1 MKWNNAFDRA
11 MVELKAIRTL
21 LAPVSRLDRLDD
33 PTVGLTALHGELTQT
48 RLKILET
55 IQGGIT
61 GLREEN
67 REVRRRQDR
76 MISDLNETRGELRQL
91 LELADTLR
99 PLAELQKPTEEPGD
113 GTGPYPPTEPA
124 PDPDPATGTTAPT
137 AAQPPA
143 SPDTDSQGGTMDDNG
158 RQAQPEPDFERRGQ
172 DDMLKQRIEAAYQ
185 GNSTPTAPAP
195 SASSTSSGGGQ
206 EEDPRV
212 THGVLLLKAAGVA
225 SVDLVAHRDTWEWLT
240 ALAVD
245 HDHFRTPPSVED
257 VKEGRVQTV
266 LSGRSL
272 IGLLIKLWDTRS
284 TATPLEADW
293 ALATTAYNRIAA
305 DLTTVNGEG
314 QTLRIVLDDGLPH
327 TDTD

>member
-1 MKWNNAFDRA
+1 MKWKVAFDRA
-11 MVELKAIRTL
+11 MEELKAIRGL
-21 LAPVSRLDRLDD
+21 LAPVGRLDD

-99 PLAELQKPTEEPGD
+99 PLAELQAAAEQPGD
-113 GTGPYPPTEPA
+113 VTGAYPPTEPA
-124 PDPDPATGTTAPT
+124 PDPTPATGPTAPT

-143 SPDTDSQGGTMDDNG
+143 SPDTDSQGGTVEYHEH
-158 RQAQPEPDFERRGQ
+158 QAQPDPEHGGQ
-172 DDMLKQRIEAAYQ
+172 DDVLKQRIEAAYQ
-185 GNSTPTAPAP
+185 GNNAPTTPPPAASP
-195 SASSTSSGGGQ
+195 SDQ
-206 EEDPRV
+206 QEDPRV
-212 THGVLLLKAAGVA
+212 NHGVLLLKAAGVA
-225 SVDLVAHRDTWEWLT
+225 SVDLIAHRDTWEWLT

-257 VKEGRVQTV
+257 VKEGRIQTV

-272 IGLLIKLWDTRS
+272 IGLLIKLWDTRHA
-284 TATPLEADW
+284 TTPLEADW

-305 DLTTVNGEG
+305 ELTAVDGEG
-314 QTLRIVLDDGLPH
+314 QTIRIVLDDGLPH
-327 TDTD
+327 TDND

>member
-1 MKWNNAFDRA
+1 MKWKDAFDRA
-11 MVELKAIRTL
+11 MEELKAIRAL
-21 LAPVSRLDRLDD
+21 LAPVGRLDD

-48 RLKILET
+48 RLKLLET

-113 GTGPYPPTEPA
+113 VIGPYPPTEPV
-124 PDPDPATGTTAPT
+124 PDPDPATGPTAPT

-143 SPDTDSQGGTMDDNG
+143 SPDTDFQGGTMDDSK
-158 RQAQPEPDFERRGQ
+158 RQAQPEPEPERRGQ
-172 DDMLKQRIEAAYQ
+172 DDVLKQRIEAAYQ
-185 GNSTPTAPAP
+185 GNSTPTAPA
-195 SASSTSSGGGQ
+195 ASSSAFRQ

-293 ALATTAYNRIAA
+293 ALATTTYNRIAA

-327 TDTD
+327 TDND

>member
-1 MKWNNAFDRA
+1 ME
-11 MVELKAIRTL
+11 ELKAIRAL
-21 LAPVSRLDRLDD
+21 LAPVGRLDD

-55 IQGGIT
+55 IQGGVT

-91 LELADTLR
+91 LALADTLR
-99 PLAELQKPTEEPGD
+99 PLVELQAAAEQPGD
-113 GTGPYPPTEPA
+113 VTGPYPPTEPA
-124 PDPDPATGTTAPT
+124 SDPTPATGPTAPT

-143 SPDTDSQGGTMDDNG
+143 SPGTDSQGGTVEYHEH
-158 RQAQPEPDFERRGQ
+158 QAQPEHGDQ
-172 DDMLKQRIEAAYQ
+172 DDVLKQRIEAAYQ
-185 GNSTPTAPAP
+185 GNNAPTTLPPAASP
-195 SASSTSSGGGQ
+195 SPSDQ
-206 EEDPRV
+206 REDPRV
-212 THGVLLLKAAGVA
+212 NHGVLLLKAAGVA
-225 SVDLVAHRDTWEWLT
+225 SVDLIAHRDTWEWLT

-272 IGLLIKLWDTRS
+272 IGLLIKLWDTRHA
-284 TATPLEADW
+284 TTPLEADW

-305 DLTTVNGEG
+305 ELTVVDGEG
-314 QTLRIVLDDGLPH
+314 QTIRIILDDGLPH
-327 TDTD
+327 TDND